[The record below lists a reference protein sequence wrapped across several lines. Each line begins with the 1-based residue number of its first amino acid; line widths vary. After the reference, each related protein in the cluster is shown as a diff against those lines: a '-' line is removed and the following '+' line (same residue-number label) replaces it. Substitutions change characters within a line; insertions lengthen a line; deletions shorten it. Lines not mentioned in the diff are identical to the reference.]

1 MKKFSL
7 FLSAMLISIMSF
19 AGTVTFDVAV
29 DKTEVST
36 AAELTL
42 TKDGVSLHVSQGILG
57 NGTNYRV
64 YKNQW
69 IDVSC
74 EYGNIT
80 SVEFTC
86 TKEGTA
92 QYGPGCFEYR
102 GSAGTYTYD
111 GFIGTWTGN
120 EEKVTLYAA
129 LNQVRAT
136 KIVVTYESSDANFVS
151 QPMITGDLNFAD
163 TANVV
168 ITADEGMKIYY
179 TLDGTDPTTASTEYI
194 APFQVY
200 ATTTVKAIAYNEATA
215 ASSMITET
223 VFTQATKVPCAEAA
237 AIAKALSNNT
247 ETTELYYNVKGYV
260 TSLKDTFNTS
270 YSTQQFWIADTKTG
284 GEVLYAYN
292 NQVPCAMEVGMK
304 VRIVGKLKQWN
315 TGQSIQ
321 PQIVNAQITVLAPAP
336 KLYTVSATAENGTV
350 EGAGQYEEGTPVTL
364 TATAAEGY
372 EFVNWT
378 VDGTEVSTEN
388 PYTFNVTA
396 DVALVANFQEAAAVT
411 TKEEKSACP
420 AGTLVDGKVI
430 HELES
435 CTIVQE
441 QGTATSALTT
451 KSPWAAPAGSLM
463 TITPK
468 EGVTIQ
474 QLVVN
479 IGNTTYATWFNSAT
493 LTNATMTKS
502 NNIFTITVTDGTTP
516 VGINFVKASQF
527 KELTVT
533 YTVAGGTEPEPLKYT
548 VTVKAENGTVEGAG
562 EYVENTEATLTA
574 TAAEGYEFVNWT
586 VADSVV
592 STKNPYKFI
601 VTADVEVVANFQAA
615 APATETVYFINT
627 KKWSAVKAHAWGGKA
642 TGTAW
647 PGLATIKE
655 TEQIAGFDVY
665 SFTANTGAYKNVI
678 FNNNNGGSQTPDL
691 VWTAGKYY
699 VMDMGWLT
707 KEEAEAKLATPI
719 PDVWTIV
726 GAKGLL
732 GTDWNLNDAN
742 NNMTLQADGTYQL
755 VKTDIVL
762 AAGNYDYKAAKDHA
776 WTTSVPQSGN
786 QTLKIT
792 TSGTYDVAFV
802 LDVTAKKLT
811 ATATLKKE
819 EVIIPTIQVAGD
831 MTSWGDAPVTLVMAA
846 DSLTATAT
854 IKLEAK
860 TYEFKMIIGGNWQ
873 SDAKTIDRDNN
884 AIVFTGANS
893 DTNTKLV
900 ADVAGDYLF
909 TWTYETKTLTVT
921 YPKLPAK
928 PEVVTEMV
936 GVVKRAIQ
944 NGDNTIVL
952 THEADGTAHIYELAN
967 GTILELVQEGI
978 IPVDTTNLGDY
989 LAISDIALTEDGK
1002 LVANNY
1008 MRVINSGYTP
1018 DAGYLRG
1025 ENRFYIW
1032 NDLAAA
1038 PSIWFVSSMTSN
1050 SIRSDQG
1057 ITMAVKGTSTN
1068 AQVLTTGVHNSG
1080 RGIRMS
1086 LFTLIDGAYVDPA
1099 VNHNEYYRY
1108 ISSEFKSDAVYNEA
1122 AHGVL
1127 PELSASP
1134 LGEKNWVM
1142 DNIGMA
1148 PSEFSEP
1155 VEENGGNQIINSVLA
1170 DDVVGKK
1177 FNGATYLTIG
1187 EQVIMVA
1194 PYANAEGLLA
1204 GVKVLD
1210 ITTGL
1215 AAAVEIT
1222 TADLDAA
1229 VAATAAATAVKVVDD
1244 ENIAITLIADAAVY
1258 NLTATLAEPI
1268 EYVDITMTNMV
1279 ATDMGTYTLVEASDD
1294 MTAIG
1299 VTLGIDA
1306 EGKLVEGST
1315 VDWYGTEM
1323 PIVSSEVFTKT
1334 YSDEL
1339 ASDVYTGKL
1348 VIDFMGGLMGLN
1360 LTMYTIPV
1368 ETIEVTIEN
1377 AEVVVDLDWSE
1388 LSYAA
1393 NWTYEEVTYPVSVLL
1408 YGYDE
1413 EETEFE
1419 GMQIAELQIGGDGDD
1434 DPWLDY
1440 AVAEA
1445 VTVTKAGNVIT
1456 LKGEFS
1462 SYATGN
1468 IYELTISGEEV
1479 KSSVDNIQ
1487 LHVESVKLIRNH
1499 QLIIRKD
1506 GREYNAQGAT
1516 IQ

>member
-1 MKKFSL
+1 
-7 FLSAMLISIMSF
+7 
-19 AGTVTFDVAV
+19 
-29 DKTEVST
+29 
-36 AAELTL
+36 
-42 TKDGVSLHVSQGILG
+42 
-57 NGTNYRV
+57 
-64 YKNQW
+64 
-69 IDVSC
+69 
-74 EYGNIT
+74 
-80 SVEFTC
+80 
-86 TKEGTA
+86 
-92 QYGPGCFEYR
+92 
-102 GSAGTYTYD
+102 
-111 GFIGTWTGN
+111 
-120 EEKVTLYAA
+120 
-129 LNQVRAT
+129 
-136 KIVVTYESSDANFVS
+136 
-151 QPMITGDLNFAD
+151 
-163 TANVV
+163 
-168 ITADEGMKIYY
+168 
-179 TLDGTDPTTASTEYI
+179 
-194 APFQVY
+194 
-200 ATTTVKAIAYNEATA
+200 
-215 ASSMITET
+215 
-223 VFTQATKVPCAEAA
+223 
-237 AIAKALSNNT
+237 
-247 ETTELYYNVKGYV
+247 
-260 TSLKDTFNTS
+260 
-270 YSTQQFWIADTKTG
+270 
-284 GEVLYAYN
+284 
-292 NQVPCAMEVGMK
+292 
-304 VRIVGKLKQWN
+304 
-315 TGQSIQ
+315 
-321 PQIVNAQITVLAPAP
+321 
-336 KLYTVSATAENGTV
+336 
-350 EGAGQYEEGTPVTL
+350 
-364 TATAAEGY
+364 
-372 EFVNWT
+372 
-378 VDGTEVSTEN
+378 
-388 PYTFNVTA
+388 
-396 DVALVANFQEAAAVT
+396 
-411 TKEEKSACP
+411 
-420 AGTLVDGKVI
+420 
-430 HELES
+430 
-435 CTIVQE
+435 
-441 QGTATSALTT
+441 
-451 KSPWAAPAGSLM
+451 
-463 TITPK
+463 
-468 EGVTIQ
+468 
-474 QLVVN
+474 
-479 IGNTTYATWFNSAT
+479 
-493 LTNATMTKS
+493 
-502 NNIFTITVTDGTTP
+502 
-516 VGINFVKASQF
+516 
-527 KELTVT
+527 
-533 YTVAGGTEPEPLKYT
+533 
-548 VTVKAENGTVEGAG
+548 
-562 EYVENTEATLTA
+562 
-574 TAAEGYEFVNWT
+574 
-586 VADSVV
+586 
-592 STKNPYKFI
+592 
-601 VTADVEVVANFQAA
+601 
-615 APATETVYFINT
+615 
-627 KKWSAVKAHAWGGKA
+627 
-642 TGTAW
+642 
-647 PGLATIKE
+647 
-655 TEQIAGFDVY
+655 
-665 SFTANTGAYKNVI
+665 
-678 FNNNNGGSQTPDL
+678 
-691 VWTAGKYY
+691 
-699 VMDMGWLT
+699 
-707 KEEAEAKLATPI
+707 
-719 PDVWTIV
+719 
-726 GAKGLL
+726 
-732 GTDWNLNDAN
+732 
-742 NNMTLQADGTYQL
+742 MTLQADGTYQL
-755 VKTDIVL
+755 LKTDIVL

-819 EVIIPTIQVAGD
+819 EVIIPTIQLAGD

-854 IKLEAK
+854 IKLDAK

-884 AIVFTGANS
+884 ATVFTGANS

-909 TWTYETKTLTVT
+909 TWTYETKTLSVT

-978 IPVDTTNLGDY
+978 VPVDTTNLGDY

-1008 MRVINSGYTP
+1008 MRVINSSYTP

-1086 LFTLIDGAYVDPA
+1086 LFTLIDGAYVDPD

-1222 TADLDAA
+1222 TAEIDAA
-1229 VAATAAATAVKVVDD
+1229 VAATVAATAVKVVDD
-1244 ENIAITLIADAAVY
+1244 ENIAITLIADAVVY

-1323 PIVSSEVFTKT
+1323 PIISSEVFTKT
-1334 YSDEL
+1334 YSEEL

-1348 VIDFMGGLMGLN
+1348 VIDFMGDLMGLN

-1468 IYELTISGEEV
+1468 IYALTISGEEV
-1479 KSSVDNIQ
+1479 KSAVDNIQ

>member
-1 MKKFSL
+1 
-7 FLSAMLISIMSF
+7 
-19 AGTVTFDVAV
+19 
-29 DKTEVST
+29 
-36 AAELTL
+36 
-42 TKDGVSLHVSQGILG
+42 
-57 NGTNYRV
+57 
-64 YKNQW
+64 
-69 IDVSC
+69 
-74 EYGNIT
+74 
-80 SVEFTC
+80 
-86 TKEGTA
+86 
-92 QYGPGCFEYR
+92 
-102 GSAGTYTYD
+102 
-111 GFIGTWTGN
+111 
-120 EEKVTLYAA
+120 
-129 LNQVRAT
+129 
-136 KIVVTYESSDANFVS
+136 VTYASSDANFVS
-151 QPMITGDLNFAD
+151 QPMITGDVNFAD

-194 APFQVY
+194 APFEVY

-215 ASSMITET
+215 ASSMISET

-237 AIAKALSNNT
+237 AIAKALSDNV

-260 TSLKDTFNTS
+260 TSLKDTFNTA
-270 YSTQQFWIADTKTG
+270 YSKQQFWIADTKTG

-315 TGQSIQ
+315 TGQYIQ
-321 PQIVNAQITVLAPAP
+321 PQIVNAEITVLAPAP
-336 KLYTVSATAENGTV
+336 KLYTVSVTAENGTV
-350 EGAGQYEEGTPVTL
+350 AGAGQYEEGTQVTL

-396 DVALVANFQEAAAVT
+396 DVALVANFKEAATVV
-411 TKEEKSACP
+411 TKEEKTTCVP
-420 AGTLVDGKVI
+420 GTLADGKVT
-430 HELES
+430 HDLP
-435 CTIVQE
+435 CCVIVQE
-441 QGTATSALTT
+441 QGESTTALKSV
-451 KSPWAAPAGSLM
+451 SPWEAPAKSIM

-468 EGVTIQ
+468 EGITILQ
-474 QLVVN
+474 YVIN
-479 IGNTTYATWFNSAT
+479 TKNTTLGTYLGKSE
-493 LTNATMTKS
+493 LTNATKTAT
-502 NNIFTITVTDGTTP
+502 NNGIVTFTVTNGTEP
-516 VGINFVKASQF
+516 VVMKFVSTTQKF
-527 KELTVT
+527 HEITFT
-533 YTVAGGTEPEPLKYT
+533 YTVAGGTEPEPVKYT

-642 TGTAW
+642 AGTAW
-647 PGLATIKE
+647 PGLATVKE

-665 SFTANTGAYKNVI
+665 SFTANTGAYANVI
-678 FNNNNGGSQTPDL
+678 FNNNGAGSQTPDL
-691 VWTAGKYY
+691 KWTAGKYY

-719 PDVWTIV
+719 PDVWTVV

-776 WTTSVPQSGN
+776 WTVAVPQSGN

-792 TSGTYDVAFV
+792 TSGTYDVTFV
-802 LDVTAKKLT
+802 LDATAKKLT

-819 EVIIPTIQVAGD
+819 EVIIPTIQLAGD

-854 IKLEAK
+854 IKLDAK
-860 TYEFKMIIGGNWQ
+860 THEFKMIIGGNWQ
-873 SDAKTIDRDNN
+873 SDAKTINRDNN
-884 AIVFTGANS
+884 STVFTGANS

-1008 MRVINSGYTP
+1008 MRVTNSGYTP

-1086 LFTLIDGAYVDPA
+1086 LFTLIDGAYVDPD

-1229 VAATAAATAVKVVDD
+1229 VEATAAATAVKVVDD

-1479 KSSVDNIQ
+1479 KSSLDNIQ
-1487 LHVESVKLIRNH
+1487 LNVESVKVIRNN

-1516 IQ
+1516 IK

>member
-1 MKKFSL
+1 MKKLSL
-7 FLSAMLISIMSF
+7 FLSALLISIMSY
-19 AGTVTFDVAV
+19 AGTVTFEVGQ
-29 DKTEVST
+29 DKLEGHTQGT
-36 AAELTL
+36 AAVL
-42 TKDGVSLHVSQGILG
+42 TKDGVTLDVSKGAFGRDDNFRIYAG
-57 NGTNYRV
+57 FGMT
-64 YKNQW
+64 
-69 IDVSC
+69 ISC

-80 SVEFTC
+80 GVEITC
-86 TKEGTA
+86 TAAAGGT
-92 QYGPGCFEYR
+92 QYGPDFFTTSV
-102 GSAGTYTYD
+102 GSYTYAD
-111 GFIGTWTGN
+111 KVGTWTGD
-120 EEKVTLYAA
+120 EASVSFSATK
-129 LNQVRAT
+129 QVRFT
-136 KIVVTYESSDANFVS
+136 KLVVTYASSDANFVS

-194 APFQVY
+194 APFEVY
-200 ATTTVKAIAYNEATA
+200 ATTTVKAIAYNETTA
-215 ASSMITET
+215 VSSMISET

-270 YSTQQFWIADTKTG
+270 TSKQQFWIADTKTG

-315 TGQSIQ
+315 TGQYIQ
-321 PQIVNAQITVLAPAP
+321 PQIVNAEITVLAPAP
-336 KLYTVSATAENGTV
+336 KIYTVSASAENGTV
-350 EGAGQYEEGTPVTL
+350 AGAGQYEEGT
-364 TATAAEGY
+364 
-372 EFVNWT
+372 
-378 VDGTEVSTEN
+378 
-388 PYTFNVTA
+388 
-396 DVALVANFQEAAAVT
+396 Q
-411 TKEEKSACP
+411 
-420 AGTLVDGKVI
+420 
-430 HELES
+430 
-435 CTIVQE
+435 
-441 QGTATSALTT
+441 
-451 KSPWAAPAGSLM
+451 
-463 TITPK
+463 
-468 EGVTIQ
+468 
-474 QLVVN
+474 
-479 IGNTTYATWFNSAT
+479 
-493 LTNATMTKS
+493 
-502 NNIFTITVTDGTTP
+502 
-516 VGINFVKASQF
+516 
-527 KELTVT
+527 
-533 YTVAGGTEPEPLKYT
+533 
-548 VTVKAENGTVEGAG
+548 
-562 EYVENTEATLTA
+562 ATLTA

-592 STKNPYKFI
+592 STENPYTFA
-601 VTADVEVVANFQAA
+601 VTADIALVANFEQA

-642 TGTAW
+642 AGTAW
-647 PGLATIKE
+647 PGLATVKE

-665 SFTANTGAYKNVI
+665 SFTADAGAYANVI
-678 FNNNNGGSQTPDL
+678 FNNNNGGSQTADL

-707 KEEAEAKLATPI
+707 KEEAEEKLATPI
-719 PDVWTIV
+719 PDVWTVV

-742 NNMTLQADGTYQL
+742 NNMTLQEDGTYQL
-755 VKTDIVL
+755 VKTDLVL
-762 AAGNYDYKAAKDHA
+762 AAGNYDYKAAKDHG
-776 WTTSVPQSGN
+776 WTVAVPQSGN

-792 TSGTYDVAFV
+792 TSGTYDVVFV
-802 LDVTAKKLT
+802 LNVSTKKLT
-811 ATATLKKE
+811 ATATLKQE
-819 EVIIPTIQVAGD
+819 EVIIPTIAIAGD
-831 MTSWGDAPVTLVMAA
+831 MNDWSQTANEFVMAA

-854 IKLEAK
+854 IKLAAK
-860 TYEFKMIIGGNWQ
+860 TYEFKMVVGGNWQ
-873 SDAKTIDRDNN
+873 SDAKTINRENN
-884 AIVFTGANS
+884 STVFTGANS

-900 ADVAGDYLF
+900 VDQAGDYIF
-909 TWTYETKTLTVT
+909 TWEYETKTLTVT

-1002 LVANNY
+1002 LVATNKIVCQASDNE
-1008 MRVINSGYTP
+1008 V
-1018 DAGYLRG
+1018 DAGYKRG
-1025 ENRFYIW
+1025 ELRAYIW
-1032 NDLAAA
+1032 NDLHDV
-1038 PSIWFVSSMTSN
+1038 PSLWFTSKMSSN
-1050 SIRSDQG
+1050 WYRSVQG
-1057 ITMAVKGTSTN
+1057 QTIAYKGTSTN
-1068 AQVLTTGVHNSG
+1068 GTLFTTGVTATGVKFRYSVYNV
-1080 RGIRMS
+1080 
-1086 LFTLIDGAYVDPA
+1086 IDGVYTDPA
-1099 VNHNEYYRY
+1099 VND
-1108 ISSEFKSDAVYNEA
+1108 SEHFHFTKGSAQTTD
-1122 AHGVL
+1122 VL
-1127 PELSASP
+1127 GANYQLVASP
-1134 LGEKNWVM
+1134 LAATNWILDGELV
-1142 DNIGMA
+1142 
-1148 PSEFSEP
+1148 EP
-1155 VEENGGNQIINSVLA
+1155 FEIVDPLTYNTEVTANPALA
-1170 DDVVGKK
+1170 IDLGKK
-1177 FNGATYLTIG
+1177 YNGTSIVTVG
-1187 EQVIMVA
+1187 EQHLMVA
-1194 PYANAEGLLA
+1194 PYATAEGLLA

-1215 AAAVEIT
+1215 AAATEVA

-1229 VAATAAATAVKVVDD
+1229 VEATAAATAVAVA
-1244 ENIAITLIADAAVY
+1244 ENTLTITLVADAAVY

-1299 VTLGIDA
+1299 VALAIDA

-1315 VDWYGTEM
+1315 VDWYGTDM

-1334 YSDEL
+1334 YSEEL

-1393 NWTYEEVTYPVSVLL
+1393 NWTYEDVTYPVSVLL

-1487 LHVESVKLIRNH
+1487 LNVESVKLIRNN